1 MALIIVCFQV
11 LFVTLE
17 TIYVYNDM
25 SKRILLAIVMV
36 VAGIVNSHAVLKER
50 DLQNTLS
57 VLCTELTRTH
67 QEELARMQ
75 RFNEMSKM
83 FDRNMLN
90 VMSRSQQIELM
101 LFSQKSDYVFDL
113 TYACSEATDLYNTM
127 SRRMMPFQTFA
138 ERYNGQVKQYVRL
151 EKALKDIPD
160 FLLVDSVMRHN
171 RDSCAVLARAI
182 ATDMAVHQIKLE
194 RTQKR
199 AEFVLNQAKELND
212 FAVQAYDKVR
222 RNIFINGDQSYTT
235 MLMQLPRY
243 IKTAKNDLHEKYRPT
258 DEARS
263 EWRGNLI
270 KFLFIFIIV
279 YIVISGAIS
288 TLVIRFFIPK
298 RFVTDEFKK
307 KRLATIA
314 CASATLFAI
323 ATFVVSV
330 AVDHY
335 YFMIM
340 AAGLLSEFAWLVVAI
355 ILSLLIRLDGSL
367 INKGVMLYIPIMV
380 VGFVVFIYRI
390 TFAPNTLVNLTF
402 PVILLLCTLWQLI
415 VVRRHTSLMPRS
427 DMFYTYIS
435 LIVMAVALVIAWS
448 GYMLMSVQLLIWWII
463 QLTAIQGI
471 TVIYDLLHRYED
483 KHISDNADIRQ
494 TWFYDAV
501 YKMIIPIAATFSVA
515 GSIYWAAKVFDL
527 TEWCYTV
534 FTTKYINLPDV
545 IVISLSRLLFVVALG
560 FVFNY
565 FIYIS
570 INAYILWREWKTK
583 SKNKAVSLS
592 INILK
597 YFGWGIFV
605 YIVLV
610 TLDVNRAGITLI
622 LTGLSTGIGF
632 AMKDTLENLFYGL
645 SLMSGRV
652 KVGDIIECDGIR
664 GKVDNINY
672 QSTMVETIDGSVI
685 AFLNSQL
692 FSNNFKNLTRNHGY
706 EKATIAVGVAYGS
719 HVDQVRSIIVERLSM
734 LECYDKKKGVQV
746 LFENFGDSSVDLV
759 VVLWL
764 KVQTIINDTAVVKE
778 NIYNALNDN
787 GIEIPFPQ
795 RDLNIKQPLPV
806 SNGSRQ

>member
-1 MALIIVCFQV
+1 
-11 LFVTLE
+11 
-17 TIYVYNDM
+17 M
-25 SKRILLAIVMV
+25 SKRILLSIVLV
-36 VAGIVNSHAVLKER
+36 VAGILSSHAVLKER

-83 FDRNMLN
+83 FDRTMIN
-90 VMSRSQQIELM
+90 VMNRSQQIELM
-101 LFSQKSDYVFDL
+101 LYSQKSDYVFDL

-127 SRRMMPFQTFA
+127 SRRMMPFESFVDK
-138 ERYNGQVKQYVRL
+138 YNGQVKQYVRL

-160 FLLVDSVMRHN
+160 YLLTDSVMRQH
-171 RDSCAVLARAI
+171 RDSCAVLARVI
-182 ATDMAVHQIKLE
+182 ATDMAVHQIKLAKTKE
-194 RTQKR
+194 K
-199 AEFVLNQAKELND
+199 ADIVLSQAKELND
-212 FAVQAYDKVR
+212 FAVQAYDRVR

-243 IKTAKNDLHEKYRPT
+243 IRTAQNDLHEKYRPS

-270 KFLFIFIIV
+270 KFLFIFILV
-279 YIVISGAIS
+279 YVMISGLIS
-288 TLVIRFFIPK
+288 TVVIRFLIPK
-298 RFVTDEFKK
+298 RFVTAEFKK
-307 KRLATIA
+307 KRLIIIA

-323 ATFVVSV
+323 ATLVVSIT
-330 AVDHY
+330 VDHY

-340 AAGLLSEFAWLVVAI
+340 AAGLLSEYAWLVVAI
-355 ILSLLIRLDGSL
+355 MLSLLIRLEGEL
-367 INKGVMLYIPIMV
+367 IKKAVLLYVPIMV

-390 TFAPNTLVNLTF
+390 TFAPNTIVNLTF
-402 PVILLLCTLWQLI
+402 PLIMLVCTICQFL
-415 VVRRHTSLMPRS
+415 VVRRNSKLMPRS

-435 LIVMAVALVIAWS
+435 LIVMISALVIAWS

-483 KHISDNADIRQ
+483 KHISDSADIRQ
-494 TWFYDAV
+494 TWFYDAI
-501 YKMIIPIAATFSVA
+501 YKMVIPITATLSVA

-534 FTTKYINLPDV
+534 FTTKYINIPDV
-545 IVISLSRLLFVVALG
+545 IIISLDRLLFVVALA

-565 FIYIS
+565 FIYIC
-570 INAYILWREWKTK
+570 INAYILWNEYKTK
-583 SKNKAVSLS
+583 AKNKAVSLS

-597 YFGWGIFV
+597 YFGWGIYV

-610 TLDVNRAGITLI
+610 TLSVNRAGITLI

-652 KVGDIIECDGIR
+652 KIGDVIECDGIR

-706 EKATIAVGVAYGS
+706 EKATVSVGVAYGS
-719 HVDQVRSIIVERLSM
+719 HVDQVRHIITERLS
-734 LECYDKKKGVQV
+734 LLDCYDKKKGVQV

-764 KVQTIINDTAVVKE
+764 KVQTIIADTATVKE
-778 NIYNALNDN
+778 HIYNALNDN

-806 SNGSRQ
+806 SNG